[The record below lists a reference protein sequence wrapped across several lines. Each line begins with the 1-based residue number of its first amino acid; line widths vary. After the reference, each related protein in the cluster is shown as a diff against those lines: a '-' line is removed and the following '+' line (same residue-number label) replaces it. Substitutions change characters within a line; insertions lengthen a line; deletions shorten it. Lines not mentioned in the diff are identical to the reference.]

1 MSKDFRLT
9 THDNPFDPFDQF
21 TQWLLFDK
29 AKGYNTCE
37 LMDRLSDFRDDMTEK
52 EVDEEHERV
61 INSIITNDPLNIY
74 KKVER
79 NTEVT
84 PIGG

>member
-61 INSIITNDPLNIY
+61 INQIIESDPLNIY

-79 NTEVT
+79 KDQTT
-84 PIGG
+84 Q